1 MSHRSKNHQRFVLG
15 LLALLPLAAHAACAS
30 SNGEAVGSQTFDASP
45 LDPGDNDPSL
55 PDASPG
61 HDGATPKDAAPQL
74 DAAEDAKPDA
84 ANTAPVQINEI
95 YVDNAFLRGD
105 STEYV
110 ELRGAAGVPVDD
122 LKLRILYADGKVKY
136 EVAVGNAG
144 EKFGAN
150 GLWVVGGMQTFKLN
164 VTDHVDHP
172 LSASV
177 FGLDD
182 RGAVQLVRGGVLL
195 DVVGY
200 GSDPD
205 AGAVPPPL
213 TPPTAT
219 SEGKIARTATQP
231 ASMSAPAKAIG
242 RASAAADT
250 NVNGTDFCTMV
261 ASPGFAQKP
270 CE

>member
-1 MSHRSKNHQRFVLG
+1 MSHPSKNQSRF
-15 LLALLPLAAHAACAS
+15 LLCLAAVLPLAVHAACAS
-30 SNGEAVGSQTFDASP
+30 SNGAAVGSQTFDASP
-45 LDPGDNDPSL
+45 LDPGDKNRGE
-55 PDASPG
+55 DAG
-61 HDGATPKDAAPQL
+61 AENDGAPKDAAPEV

-84 ANTAPVQINEI
+84 ANTAPVEINEI

-105 STEYV
+105 ATEYV

-122 LKLRILYADGKVKY
+122 LKLRILYADGTVKY

-150 GLWVVGGMQTFKLN
+150 GLWVVGGTQTFKLN
-164 VTDHVDHP
+164 VTDHVDHS
-172 LSASV
+172 LSTSV
-177 FGLDD
+177 FGLDV
-182 RGAVQLVRGGVLL
+182 RGAVQLLRGGVLL

-213 TPPTAT
+213 TQPTAT
-219 SEGKIARTATQP
+219 SEGRVARTATQP
-231 ASMSAPAKAIG
+231 TASSAPAKAIG
-242 RASAAADT
+242 RASGAADT
-250 NVNGTDFCTMV
+250 NVNAVDFCTMV